1 MAATAPSER
10 LTSLSQPEEVA
21 QRNLWKEALH
31 RLFLNRLATLG
42 LIVVVLFILAGLVGP
57 YITPYDFLEQEIDN
71 ALARP
76 TAQHWLG
83 TDALGRDILSRL
95 LHGAR
100 TAAFVGFFTTAIS
113 LGIGIVLGGIAGYVR
128 GLADEFLMWLTDVT
142 MSVPGLLLAML
153 MNTALKRPIAAWFD
167 DMYMQTKNPF
177 YLDTLWLDFV
187 LVFGALAF
195 ISWPG
200 FARLLRGQ
208 VLSVRETLY
217 VEAARAIG
225 VDERRIL
232 THYIIPNAIGARSHH
247 RDRDRRRGRG
257 HHAGIRLELPGHR
270 RAAAQRQLGFHAER
284 QLQPLDFLSPPDDH
298 SGGHD
303 WGYRICVHLPRR
315 RAQRCPQPAAG
326 HQEVTWAVP
335 VSARPKIKE

>member
-232 THYIIPNAIGARSHH
+232 THYIIPKAIGPIIVTVT
-247 RDRDRRRGRG
+247 
-257 HHAGIRLELPGHR
+257 AGVGGAITLESGLSF
-270 RAAAQRQLGFHAER
+270 LGIGV
-284 QLQPLDFLSPPDDH
+284 QPPNASWGSMLSDSFSLWISFP
-298 SGGHD
+298 
-303 WGYRICVHLPRR
+303 HLMII
-315 RAQRCPQPAAG
+315 PAATIG
-326 HQEVTWAVP
+326 VIVFAFTFLGDGLNDALNPRQV
-335 VSARPKIKE
+335 IKK